1 MTTRKLR
8 KLSSIAALGALSA
21 LTGCGAALVEAPYYN
36 VSEVQSFKVA
46 GAPNQIMMLDIV
58 DANDTLDN
66 QTWAD
71 ALSNHGYPPRLNFVT
86 DAADISD
93 TQTIKPEN
101 RLVVVVNPTQTTM
114 HGTLCTDPQSAKS
127 DGTSDRVTVRF
138 GFCAGDDI
146 ISETRARLVR
156 DKFEQQVINS
166 ADTISF
172 QLFPRHIRDEDDDN
186 CSRRVPGC

>member
-46 GAPNQIMMLDIV
+46 GAPSQIMMLDIV

-71 ALSNHGYPPRLNFVT
+71 ALSNHG
-86 DAADISD
+86 
-93 TQTIKPEN
+93 
-101 RLVVVVNPTQTTM
+101 
-114 HGTLCTDPQSAKS
+114 
-127 DGTSDRVTVRF
+127 
-138 GFCAGDDI
+138 
-146 ISETRARLVR
+146 
-156 DKFEQQVINS
+156 
-166 ADTISF
+166 
-172 QLFPRHIRDEDDDN
+172 
-186 CSRRVPGC
+186 